1 MVKERRSKTSNGFL
15 IARDGE
21 NSENAGAI
29 FGVPS
34 KNVLEALLF
43 DCKYQVEQWSSA

>member
-21 NSENAGAI
+21 NSENAGTIFAI
-29 FGVPS
+29 PS
-34 KNVLEALLF
+34 KNILGILLF